1 MRPWTPCCGRTSQVR
16 VERGARAGGWGAHL
30 GDLSGGLDAALSTSP
45 LSLSIPG
52 STASPCLTLA
62 DAKALVAAASG
73 SDAPSPL
80 VVQSVFDAPRVEY
93 DPIRRRFNVLSTS
106 SSSSSGGAARAPLLG
121 SAPDRAALHA
131 QRFLWV
137 AQRVERSPLFARPA
151 LAGVTAGGE
160 GRGAGGGGG
169 GGARGG
175 ACELADVRTL
185 LASPPGSVRVVLG
198 CLAQLEDGRFYLEDP
213 TGNVPLLLSGAVAAA
228 GGCFVEGGAALV
240 EGVLTRSRAF
250 EARALGQPP
259 LEGRAASLAGP
270 WQGLPTLVSPALAEA
285 ARAGSLPP
293 PPRLVL
299 LADCRLDDPATL
311 PRLGA
316 VFGGYEGQ
324 AAAAASVAAAVGVP
338 PPPPPAFVLM
348 GDFWGG
354 GGSGWWG
361 GGAGGGAG
369 RSAPG
374 RGTTAAAPPSAAGGG
389 ADAAA
394 QRAAFA
400 ALGALAARHPTLAAG
415 STFIFI
421 PGPAD
426 AAAAGCSLL
435 PGPPLPPS
443 LAAPLTA
450 ALGAARCAFPS
461 NPARLRV
468 GAKEVVIF
476 RSDMAARL
484 RAAALLPP
492 TDGVEGVAAAA
503 ATPAD
508 AAAAAAEADASAFE
522 HAALT
527 LLSQAHLSPLPLDAS
542 PVAWAHDGGLRL
554 YPLPDA
560 LVLAGGAGPGGRS
573 GGCPLAVE
581 VEGVQC
587 VDPGSLRAGGGGAFA
602 AYAAGGEG
610 EVEVCSLPEDE

>member
-1 MRPWTPCCGRTSQVR
+1 MRR
-16 VERGARAGGWGAHL
+16 
-30 GDLSGGLDAALSTSP
+30 SP
-45 LSLSIPG
+45 APTFIISLLHGVPNSFFPG

-62 DAKALVAAASG
+62 DAKALVASASG
-73 SDAPSPL
+73 SDSPAPL

-93 DPIRRRFNVLSTS
+93 DPIRRRFHSLAVTTS
-106 SSSSSGGAARAPLLG
+106 PARPRAPLLG

-131 QRFLWV
+131 QRFLWL
-137 AQRVERSPLFARPA
+137 AQRMERNPLFARPA
-151 LAGVTAGGE
+151 LTGVTTGGEAHAGG
-160 GRGAGGGGG
+160 A
-169 GGARGG
+169 

-185 LASPPGSVRVVLG
+185 LASPPGAVRVVLG

-213 TGNVPLLLSGAVAAA
+213 TGNVPLILSGAVAAA
-228 GGCFVEGGAALV
+228 GGYFVEGGAALV

-259 LEGRAASLAGP
+259 LEARALTLAGP
-270 WQGLPTLVSPALAEA
+270 WQGLPTLVPPALAEA
-285 ARAGSLPP
+285 AAAGALPP

-316 VFGGYEGQ
+316 VFAGYEGAAG
-324 AAAAASVAAAVGVP
+324 AAAAAAAAVGVP

-361 GGAGGGAG
+361 GGGGAG
-369 RSAPG
+369 GRAPG
-374 RGTTAAAPPSAAGGG
+374 RGGATAAAAPPAAGG

-426 AAAAGCSLL
+426 AAGAGCSLL
-435 PGPPLPPS
+435 PGPPRPPS

-450 ALGAARCAFPS
+450 SLGAARCAFPS

-468 GAKEVVIF
+468 GGKEVVIF

-492 TDGVEGVAAAA
+492 TDGVGGGGAAGEAAGAAAPTQA
-503 ATPAD
+503 Q
-508 AAAAAAEADASAFE
+508 AAALAAAADASAFE

-527 LLSQAHLSPLPLDAS
+527 LLAQAHLSPLPLDAS

-573 GGCPLAVE
+573 GGSPLAVC

-587 VDPGSLRAGGGGAFA
+587 VDPGSLRAGGGGVFA
-602 AYAAGGEG
+602 AYAAGRGGEG